1 MSTIETAVKGYH
13 RTSYIFRLSEYVMW
27 WAVLTLCICV
37 MKPSPLVYCERKT
50 LSYVWWL
57 ISFFVLPAGQED
69 YDRLRPLSYP
79 QTVSIL
85 CVISDGIDYKPVWSR
100 CSKFHNSHC
109 VGQQDSRW
117 WHSTC
122 TNMVFCWSI
131 CRSGAGSLGS
141 NSSGCTCSIKLA
153 TCGDVLGHLLG
164 VSSPMLSK
172 EPWVNHSMPMFW
184 AASGF
189 YNASSWSHAC
199 VSLAL

>member
-1 MSTIETAVKGYH
+1 MSHLDSVYLCHETI
-13 RTSYIFRLSEYVMW
+13 SLS
-27 WAVLTLCICV
+27 VLW
-37 MKPSPLVYCERKT
+37 EET

-57 ISFFVLPAGQED
+57 ISFSVLPAGQED

-85 CVISDGIDYKPVWSR
+85 CVISDGIDCKPVWSR
-100 CSKFHNSHC
+100 CSKFHNSRC

-131 CRSGAGSLGS
+131 CRSGAGSLSS

-153 TCGDVLGHLLG
+153 TCGDVLGHLS
-164 VSSPMLSK
+164 VSVVQCCARSL
-172 EPWVNHSMPMFW
+172 ELIT
-184 AASGF
+184 
-189 YNASSWSHAC
+189 AC
-199 VSLAL
+199 QCFGRLQGCTTPPVDLMHVYH